1 MKKLLFALVIISIL
15 TGCKT
20 EKEENKMDLYLS
32 LIRIG
37 ASLMLAFLTFFVL
50 KNKDLAPLKSCSE
63 NACIPLIKVLNRL

>member
-50 KNKDLAPLKSCSE
+50 KNTRFSTFKIL
-63 NACIPLIKVLNRL
+63 